1 VLPIQIADLRLSFHG
16 RGRAPLPVLD
26 GIHFDVAPGEF
37 VSLLG
42 PSGCGKSTLLH
53 VVAGLLAPD
62 AGSVRVGDEVI
73 GPGSR
78 TRPQGVGYVFQSPR
92 LLNWLT
98 VADNLAVVLEAAG
111 VPRAK
116 WDPLIDHYLDLV
128 GLGAFKRHHPLE
140 LSGGMQHRVALV
152 RALAI
157 GPRVILMDEPLGALD
172 AITARRVRDDL
183 VRLCQESGATVLY
196 VTHNIGEA
204 VYLSDRVLL
213 LYARPTRVYRD
224 VPIPIERPRHHGDPR
239 LVALENAITDDFF
252 ANVMD
257 GAGEL

>member
-1 VLPIQIADLRLSFHG
+1 VLPIEIADLRLSFRG

-26 GIHFDVAPGEF
+26 DISFDVAPGQF

-53 VVAGLLAPD
+53 VVAGLLPPD
-62 AGSVRVGDEVI
+62 AGRVRVGDETL

-78 TRPQGVGYVFQSPR
+78 VQPRGVGYVFQSPR

-98 VADNLAVVLEAAG
+98 VADNLTLVLEAAG

-116 WDPLIDHYLDLV
+116 WEPLIDHYLDLV
-128 GLGAFKRHHPLE
+128 GLRAFKRHHPLE
-140 LSGGMQHRVALV
+140 LSGGMQHRVALI

-157 GPRVILMDEPLGALD
+157 SPSVILMDEPLGALD

-183 VRLCQESGATVLY
+183 VRLWQESGATVLY

-224 VPIPIERPRHHGDPR
+224 VPIPLQRPRQYGDPR
-239 LVALENAITDDFF
+239 LVALETSITEDFF
-252 ANVMD
+252 ANVM
-257 GAGEL
+257 GTAEEL